1 MTRLK
6 RHRAPRRQWVCHAR
20 ALPGA
25 ALKPIP
31 LHPQRDRAGPPKRGK
46 PTAPKLFRPRNLL
59 TGKPRES
66 PPAFRARRLS
76 PSNSGGIQ
84 ISSENR

>member
-25 ALKPIP
+25 APLKPIP

-46 PTAPKLFRPRNLL
+46 PTAPKLFRGTCRSRGTRKTPDA
-59 TGKPRES
+59 ES
-66 PPAFRARRLS
+66 DDVGSMDQGLHAS
-76 PSNSGGIQ
+76 
-84 ISSENR
+84 